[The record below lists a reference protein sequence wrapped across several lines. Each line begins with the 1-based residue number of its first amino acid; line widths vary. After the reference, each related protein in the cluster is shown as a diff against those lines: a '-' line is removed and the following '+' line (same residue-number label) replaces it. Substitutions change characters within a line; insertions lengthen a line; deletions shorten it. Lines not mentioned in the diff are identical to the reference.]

1 MAPEPQPEPPARPK
15 RVVQIEYANAR
26 GGPGTHSPI
35 VGNVRRDMVVADV
48 GRDGNWIQIEIP
60 GNDKI
65 EGWINSRMLKEQEP
79 AATQ

>member
-1 MAPEPQPEPPARPK
+1 M
-15 RVVQIEYANAR
+15 VQIEYANAR

-35 VGNVRRDMVVADV
+35 VGNARRDMVLAEV
-48 GRDGNWIQIEIP
+48 GLEGNGTQIEIP